1 MGDRECR
8 DLVRKLQKT
17 PKKSKKIEKGIVN
30 VLKRF
35 IIDFFYLLKCKPI
48 SELS

>member
-8 DLVRKLQKT
+8 DLVKKLQKT
-17 PKKSKKIEKGIVN
+17 PKKSKKIEKGVVN

-35 IIDFFYLLKCKPI
+35 IIDFYRSLKT
-48 SELS
+48 